1 MVYQQLTWGTGYK
14 HTDIYGDPQ
23 RLGYEHTS
31 KGLICV
37 GARGLGV
44 SVHADAAVSFKPIAC
59 TPSIVK
65 AAEELP
71 ILKTGTMVPY
81 DDLEVYAARRLSG
94 ASVLV
99 A

>member
-1 MVYQQLTWGTGYK
+1 MAHAQKADGLSA
-14 HTDIYGDPQ
+14 TDLGNWLQAHPTYTEILKK
-23 RLGYEHTS
+23 LGYEHTS

-44 SVHADAAVSFKPIAC
+44 SVHADAAVSLKPIAS

-65 AAEELP
+65 AADELP

-81 DDLEVYAARRLSG
+81 DDLEGSG
-94 ASVLV
+94 PGT
-99 A
+99 